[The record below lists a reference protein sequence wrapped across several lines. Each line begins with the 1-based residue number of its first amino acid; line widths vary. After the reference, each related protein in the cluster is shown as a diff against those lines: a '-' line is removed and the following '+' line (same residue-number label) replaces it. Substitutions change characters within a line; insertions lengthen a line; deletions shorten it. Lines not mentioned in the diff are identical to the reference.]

1 MIVRGIPVRALAA
14 RLLPWLE
21 RVVVALL
28 CWQAAGLAGW
38 AFAPD
43 TAGPMLTPPRPAPA
57 SVESR
62 DVFLGWFGGEVP
74 IGAPASD
81 YTLMAV
87 IAGRRDGV
95 ALLKDSDGK
104 GVVAR
109 TGDAVD
115 AQSRLLAVGS
125 AAATLERGG
134 ARLRIRLPQNEP
146 GATITRAR
154 SGAPARSAPAKA
166 APANAAAAAPPAEA
180 IRITRGQMAG
190 MMGKSSVTNWD
201 KGLSDA
207 PDGGIRIDQV
217 AEQPFAQLLQLK
229 DGDILK
235 RVDRRALT
243 RVADVSLFFSHFGQ
257 RTSVR
262 LELVR
267 NGASLTQRYDI
278 QP

>member
-1 MIVRGIPVRALAA
+1 MIVRGIPVRALVA

-21 RVVVALL
+21 RAVVILL

-57 SVESR
+57 GAESR

-104 GVVAR
+104 SVVAR
-109 TGDAVD
+109 TGAAVD

-134 ARLRIRLPQNEP
+134 ARLRIRLPQSEP

-154 SGAPARSAPAKA
+154 GGAPARSAPAKA
-166 APANAAAAAPPAEA
+166 APANAAPAAEA
-180 IRITRGQMAG
+180 IRITRGQMVGVMSQGNVAY
-190 MMGKSSVTNWD
+190 WD
-201 KGLSDA
+201 RGLSDA

-243 RVADVSLFFSHFGQ
+243 RVADVSLFLSHFGQ